1 MLRSLVV
8 IQLRGLLGSLG
19 GRLGGRRK
27 KARPM
32 NKVLVGLAAI
42 YIIGSL
48 GASLGFYF
56 HTMLGAFAPM
66 GLAWFYF
73 ALAGL
78 TAFVFSFLGSVFLAQ
93 SSLFAAK
100 D

>member
-32 NKVLVGLAAI
+32 NKLLVGLAAI

-56 HTMLGAFAPM
+56 HTMLAAFAP
-66 GLAWFYF
+66 
-73 ALAGL
+73 
-78 TAFVFSFLGSVFLAQ
+78 LGWPGSI
-93 SSLFAAK
+93 SPWPG
-100 D
+100 